1 MKNLGGFQMNALDYF
16 NARLEATISPMDYIK
31 SIKINPEKYYLVDV
45 RNGPNELRNI
55 TIKGAKVIPEQELK
69 NHLNEIPKDK
79 EIIVYCWD
87 VWCNTAAKVA
97 KFLLEKGYKVKELT
111 GGIAAWQEMN
121 FPVTNCNQND
131 NITNDCG
138 C

>member
-1 MKNLGGFQMNALDYF
+1 MNALDYF
-16 NARLEATISPMDYIK
+16 NARLKATMSPMDYLK
-31 SIKINPEKYYLVDV
+31 AMKMNPEKYYLIDV
-45 RNGPNELRNI
+45 RNGPNNLRNI
-55 TIKGAKVIPEQELK
+55 TIKDANVIPEQELQ
-69 NHLNEIPKDK
+69 NRLDEIPKDK

-121 FPVTNCNQND
+121 FPVSKTPQDVNMSD
-131 NITNDCG
+131 NCG